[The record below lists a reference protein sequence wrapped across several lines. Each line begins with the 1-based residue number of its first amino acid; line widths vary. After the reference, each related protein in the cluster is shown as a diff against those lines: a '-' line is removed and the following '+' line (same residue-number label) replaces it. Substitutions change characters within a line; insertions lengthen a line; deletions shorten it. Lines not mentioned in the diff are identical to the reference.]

1 MRDPNSTTTYGV
13 MARQNVSNG
22 GLSLTVSTDTHDD
35 NSETHHIEIGLS
47 NHGINQRCIIPV
59 FATTPSI
66 LRLIADELESKNI
79 RDPKYLAP
87 IIAHVTYD
95 DKEDVYFRVVG
106 GKVVQVKYEDCYGGS
121 GPAQQASDAGENQ
134 KG

>member
-13 MARQNVSNG
+13 LAHQHVSGG
-22 GLSLTVSTDTHDD
+22 GLSLAVSTDTHDD
-35 NSETHHIEIGLS
+35 GSETHHLEIGLS
-47 NHGINQRCIIPV
+47 NYGVNQRCIIPV
-59 FATTPSI
+59 FATTPNI

-95 DKEDVYFRVVG
+95 EKEDVYFRVVG
-106 GKVVQVKYEDCYGGS
+106 GKVVEVTHEDCYGPPG
-121 GPAQQASDAGENQ
+121 GAQAANAGNQ
-134 KG
+134 TKG